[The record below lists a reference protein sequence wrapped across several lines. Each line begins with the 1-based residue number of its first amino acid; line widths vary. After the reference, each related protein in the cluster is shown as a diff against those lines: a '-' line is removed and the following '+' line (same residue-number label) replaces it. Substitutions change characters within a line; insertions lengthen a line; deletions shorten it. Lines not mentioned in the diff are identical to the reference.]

1 MQGERV
7 KARMRC
13 NLIGVL
19 RKNVNE
25 RTGTNHFKKV
35 EKCGQRKKDVKE
47 KVKNKMSMKSG
58 CS

>member
-1 MQGERV
+1 MEGERV
-7 KARMRC
+7 EARMRR

-35 EKCGQRKKDVKE
+35 EKCGQEERCKRKSE
-47 KVKNKMSMKSG
+47 K
-58 CS
+58 